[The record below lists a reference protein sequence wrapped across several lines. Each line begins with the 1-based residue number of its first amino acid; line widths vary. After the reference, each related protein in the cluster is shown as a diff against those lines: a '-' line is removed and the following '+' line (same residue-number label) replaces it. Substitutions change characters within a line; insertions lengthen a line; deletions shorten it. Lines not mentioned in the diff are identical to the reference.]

1 MPTLNRR
8 ILLWLAGLVLVGGF
22 VLALWPKPVP
32 VDLAQ
37 ITTGPMAV
45 TIDEEGKT
53 RIKDI
58 FTVSAPVSGHMLRP
72 SVKAGDPVEA
82 GKTQLAA
89 IEPSVPPFL
98 DARTRSE
105 LEASL
110 KASEAAV
117 TLAEANLETA
127 QSELA
132 FAEDELTRARRLA
145 RSGTIP
151 DRQLDQ
157 TEHKAIAARSAKSA
171 AIANVEMRRRERD
184 ALVARLG
191 TSAASDPTAGCCVT
205 VTAPA
210 SGRVLAVLAD
220 SARDIAAGTPILEI
234 GDPANLE
241 IVVELLSTDAVQV
254 AEGASVEIVAWGGA
268 GSLTGML
275 RRIEPAGFTKVS
287 ALGIEEQRV
296 RVLIDLTSPPATYA
310 RLGHDFRVFVHIAS
324 WSSGSALRV
333 PIAALFRSGAD
344 WAVYR
349 YEAGKARVAPVTIG
363 HRNDEVAEVLDG
375 LSAGDRVL
383 LYPSDLVA
391 DGAKVT
397 ER

>member
-1 MPTLNRR
+1 MPKPNRR

-22 VLALWPKPVP
+22 VMALWPKPVP

-53 RIKDI
+53 RIRDI

-72 SVKAGDPVEA
+72 SVKAGDAVEA

-151 DRQLDQ
+151 DRQLDA

-171 AIANVEMRRRERD
+171 ADANVEMRRRERD
-184 ALVARLG
+184 ALLARLG
-191 TSAASDPTAGCCVT
+191 TGASTDTTAGCCVT
-205 VTAPA
+205 VAAPA
-210 SGRVLAVLAD
+210 SGRVLRVLAD

-254 AEGASVEIVAWGGA
+254 AEGAPVEISAWGGA
-268 GSLTGML
+268 GSLTGVL

-296 RVLIDLTSPPATYA
+296 RVLIDLTSPPETYA
-310 RLGHDFRVFVHIAS
+310 RLGHDFRVLVRIAS
-324 WSSGSALRV
+324 WSSESVLHV
-333 PIAALFRSGAD
+333 PIAALFRVGDD

-349 YEAGKARVAPVTIG
+349 YEAGKARVATLKIG
-363 HRNDEVAEVLDG
+363 HRNDESAEVLDG
-375 LSAGDRVL
+375 LAAGDRVL

>member
-1 MPTLNRR
+1 MLKLDRR
-8 ILLWLAGLVLVGGF
+8 IFLWLGGLVLTGGF
-22 VLALWPKPVP
+22 AMALWPKPVP
-32 VDLAQ
+32 VDLAP
-37 ITTGPMAV
+37 ITDGPMSV

-53 RIKDI
+53 RIRDI

-72 SVKAGDPVEA
+72 SVKAGNVVEA
-82 GKTQLAA
+82 GTTALVA

-132 FAEDELTRARRLA
+132 FAEDELVRARRLA

-151 DRQLDQ
+151 NRQLDQ
-157 TEHKAIAARSAKSA
+157 TEHKAIAARSARSA
-171 AIANVEMRRRERD
+171 AAANVEMRRRERD

-191 TSAASDPTAGCCVT
+191 TGTASEPTAGCCVT

-210 SGRVLAVLAD
+210 SGRVLTVLAD

-254 AEGASVEIVAWGGA
+254 AEGAPVEISSWGGL
-268 GSLTGML
+268 GSLTGVL

-296 RVLIDLTSPPATYA
+296 RVLIDLTSPPEAYA
-310 RLGHDFRVFVHIAS
+310 RLGHDFRVFVQIAS
-324 WSSGSALRV
+324 WSSTNALRV
-333 PIAALFRSGAD
+333 PIAALFRLGQD

-349 YEAGKARVAPVTIG
+349 YELGKARVAPVKIG
-363 HRNDEVAEVLDG
+363 HRNDDVAEVLDG
-375 LSAGDRVL
+375 LAASDRVIL
-383 LYPSDLVA
+383 HPSDLVA
-391 DGAKVT
+391 DGARVT